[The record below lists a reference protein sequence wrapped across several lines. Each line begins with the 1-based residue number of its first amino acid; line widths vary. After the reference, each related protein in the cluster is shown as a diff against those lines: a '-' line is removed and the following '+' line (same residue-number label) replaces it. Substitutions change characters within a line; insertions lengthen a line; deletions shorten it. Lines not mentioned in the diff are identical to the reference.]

1 MYIISE
7 NEASRDTAVPF
18 LSMGKLES
26 GLGKEVNICGVHTF
40 LSAIVE
46 PLLWEASIYTI
57 PGGRI
62 WLIWLTDNLRLVET
76 KEASLKLKIIQ
87 AE

>member
-26 GLGKEVNICGVHTF
+26 GLGKEVNTF

-46 PLLWEASIYTI
+46 PLLWEATIYTI
-57 PGGRI
+57 PGGRM

-76 KEASLKLKIIQ
+76 KEASLKLKVIQ

>member
-18 LSMGKLES
+18 LSLGKLES
-26 GLGKEVNICGVHTF
+26 GLGKEVNICRVHTF
-40 LSAIVE
+40 LSAIIVE
-46 PLLWEASIYTI
+46 PLLWEATIYTI
-57 PGGRI
+57 P
-62 WLIWLTDNLRLVET
+62 DNLRLVET
-76 KEASLKLKIIQ
+76 KEASLKLKVIQ

>member
-46 PLLWEASIYTI
+46 PLLWEATIYTI
-57 PGGRI
+57 PGGR
-62 WLIWLTDNLRLVET
+62 IWLTDNLRLVET
-76 KEASLKLKIIQ
+76 KEASLKLKVIQ